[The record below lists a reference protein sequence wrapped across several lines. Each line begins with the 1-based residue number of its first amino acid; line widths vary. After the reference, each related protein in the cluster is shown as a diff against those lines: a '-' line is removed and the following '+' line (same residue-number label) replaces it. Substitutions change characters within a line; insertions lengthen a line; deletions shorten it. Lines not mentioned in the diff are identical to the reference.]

1 MFLSVMKVLIDYMYF
16 LLCLRKGQEK
26 KVICDCLKGCLYQII
41 KLFLV

>member
-1 MFLSVMKVLIDYMYF
+1 MFLSVMKVLIDYMYIF
-16 LLCLRKGQEK
+16 AVPPKRTGK